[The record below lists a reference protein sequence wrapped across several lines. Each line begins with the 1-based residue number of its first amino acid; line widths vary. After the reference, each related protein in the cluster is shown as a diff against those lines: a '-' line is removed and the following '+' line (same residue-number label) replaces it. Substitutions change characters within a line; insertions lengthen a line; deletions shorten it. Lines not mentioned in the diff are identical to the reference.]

1 MDAQGKGKQRDSPA
15 VQSGQQPQSPFSLSF
30 SLAFPS
36 SATEAGQPAMSQ
48 AERRHFESI
57 RQWVYDHTGL
67 HYPERKHALLYQR
80 LKKLCWRLGIL
91 SLKALDYHLQ
101 RGDLPSLAGEVARAV
116 STNHSYF
123 FREEKVLQFFRNQIL
138 PTLPAEDRWR
148 FWSAA
153 CASGEEV
160 YTVAIILAEALGF
173 VRALKQT
180 AILGTDID
188 HRMIE
193 QAEQGTYSEQRL
205 EKVPQHLHKRYFRQA
220 GSGQWRANPNL
231 RQMCTFRRLNL
242 ISGSWPFRQRF
253 HVILCRNVLYY
264 FDTEHQR
271 DLAERLYDATLP
283 GGWLITSV
291 TEPVQSLRTRWR
303 PVVSGVYRKV

>member
-1 MDAQGKGKQRDSPA
+1 MATQSEGRQRDSSA

-36 SATEAGQPAMSQ
+36 SATDVEQPAMSW

-67 HYPERKHALLYQR
+67 HYPKRKHALLYQR
-80 LKKLCWRLGIL
+80 LKKLCWRLGIP
-91 SLKALDYHLQ
+91 SLKVLDHHLQ
-101 RGDLPSLAGEVARAV
+101 RRDLPGLAGEVARVV

-123 FREEKVLQFFRNQIL
+123 FREEKVLQVFRNRIL
-138 PTLPAEDRWR
+138 PSLPAEDRWR
-148 FWSAA
+148 LWSAA

-160 YTVAIILAEALGF
+160 YTVAIILAEALGY
-173 VRALKQT
+173 VRAQNQA

-188 HRMIE
+188 RQMIE
-193 QAEQGTYSEQRL
+193 QAEQGTYGEQRL
-205 EKVPQHLHKRYFRQA
+205 EKMPRHLHKRYFRQA
-220 GSGQWRANPNL
+220 EPGQWRVNPNL

-242 ISGSWPFRQRF
+242 MSGSWPFRQRF

-271 DLAERLYDATLP
+271 DLAERLYEVTLS

-291 TEPVQSLRTRWR
+291 TEPVQSLGTRWL
-303 PVVSGVYRKV
+303 PVVSGVYRKA

>member
-1 MDAQGKGKQRDSPA
+1 MATQDKERRGDLPVLRSGEEPQRPSP
-15 VQSGQQPQSPFSLSF
+15 LSF

-36 SATEAGQPAMSQ
+36 SSTGIGQPGMSW

-57 RQWVYDHTGL
+57 RQWIYDHTGL

-80 LKKLCWRLGIL
+80 LRKLCWRLGIPDL
-91 SLKALDYHLQ
+91 EALDYHLQ
-101 RGDLPSLAGEVARAV
+101 QGDLPSLAGEVARAV

-153 CASGEEV
+153 CASGEEA
-160 YTVAIILAEALGF
+160 YTVAVILAEALGL
-173 VRALKQT
+173 VPAQNQA

-193 QAEQGTYSEQRL
+193 QAEQGMYSEQRL
-205 EKVPQHLHKRYFRQA
+205 EKVPKHLHKRYFGQA
-220 GSGQWRANPNL
+220 GSGQWRVNPNL

-242 ISGSWPFRQRF
+242 MSGSWPFRQCF

-271 DLAERLYDATLP
+271 DLAERLYDATLS

-291 TEPVQSLRTRWR
+291 TEPVQSLKTRWQ
-303 PVVSGVYRKV
+303 PVVSGVYRKA